1 MIDLVPEKLVAQQL
15 ISTYHTSRPSDP
27 VDFENFT
34 GDGFQNPLTGLSN
47 FSPGS
52 NIKTIMADVK
62 NRPGM
67 DKVAGD
73 FPAGIFSH
81 RGFPRWVLF
90 LPGWEPAGHF
100 SRDVW
105 SLHFPL

>member
-1 MIDLVPEKLVAQQL
+1 M
-15 ISTYHTSRPSDP
+15 
-27 VDFENFT
+27 DFEIFT
-34 GDGFQNPLTGLSN
+34 GDGFQNFLTELSN

-62 NRPGM
+62 KRPGM

-90 LPGWEPAGHF
+90 LPGWEPAGHLAGTLLCYVNTD
-100 SRDVW
+100 DVPFI
-105 SLHFPL
+105 SHHAVKAYTSYMG

>member
-1 MIDLVPEKLVAQQL
+1 MAHPICHILTLMHPGQVTQWTL
-15 ISTYHTSRPSDP
+15 S
-27 VDFENFT
+27 FFT
-34 GDGFQNPLTGLSN
+34 GDGFQNFHTGLSN
-47 FSPGS
+47 FSPRN

-62 NRPGM
+62 KRLGM

-90 LPGWEPAGHF
+90 LPGWEPAGH
-100 SRDVW
+100 
-105 SLHFPL
+105 LAGT